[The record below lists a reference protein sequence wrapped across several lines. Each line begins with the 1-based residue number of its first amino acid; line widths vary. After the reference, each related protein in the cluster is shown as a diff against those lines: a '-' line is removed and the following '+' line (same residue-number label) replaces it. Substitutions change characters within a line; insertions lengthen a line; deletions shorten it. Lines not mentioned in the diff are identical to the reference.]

1 MIRKPLLFQANNGL
15 SCRGEWIPPALYVTH
30 QIFGFLGLR
39 VSGYQVPM
47 VMDSDSTCWLL
58 MIMAMASSVIIALVT
73 LEYSSCK
80 MMCNTTRYWKKEKI
94 TKKYVYTY
102 TGSIE
107 ARQKP
112 ETWENLKDYE
122 TMYLSAGHIK
132 RIAVSFPSVRI
143 LTPLATS
150 KGESGWPMPW
160 VSMEENLGGPMPWV
174 SRMGLS
180 NT

>member
-1 MIRKPLLFQANNGL
+1 
-15 SCRGEWIPPALYVTH
+15 
-30 QIFGFLGLR
+30 
-39 VSGYQVPM
+39 
-47 VMDSDSTCWLL
+47 MDSDSTCWLL

-143 LTPLATS
+143 PTPLPTS

-160 VSMEENLGGPMPWV
+160 VS
-174 SRMGLS
+174 RMGLS